1 MTYTRQ
7 NSNKNFIEQI
17 IRVNHAGE
25 FGAKRIYEGQIQYLK
40 NDKDLETVKHMYY
53 QELEHLDF
61 FDKELINRDI
71 RPTLLM
77 PLWSKLG
84 FALGA
89 ITANMGSKSAMAC
102 TVAVEEVIEEH
113 YQQQIERL
121 KKNPKEKVLRNKI
134 KKFQQEEVEHK
145 EIGIENDALEFPGYA
160 VLTAFIKK
168 ASKCAIWLS
177 KRF

>member
-1 MTYTRQ
+1 MNK
-7 NSNKNFIEQI
+7 NSNKNFIEQT

-25 FGAKRIYEGQIQYLK
+25 FGAKRIYEGQIKYLK
-40 NDKDLETVKHMYY
+40 NDEDLETVKHMYK

-71 RPTLLM
+71 RPTILM
-77 PLWSKLG
+77 PLWNKLG

-89 ITANMGSKSAMAC
+89 ITAKMGSKSAMAC

-113 YQQQIERL
+113 YQQQIEKL
-121 KKNPKEKVLRNKI
+121 KKNPKEKMLLNKI
-134 KKFQQEEVEHK
+134 KKFQQEEAEHK
-145 EIGIENDALEFPGYA
+145 EIGIENDALESPGYT
-160 VLTAFIKK
+160 VLTTCIKK

>member
-1 MTYTRQ
+1 MSKK
-7 NSNKNFIEQI
+7 NNKNFIEQV

-25 FGAKRIYEGQIQYLK
+25 FAAKRIYEGQIKYLK
-40 NDKDLETVKHMYY
+40 NDKDLETVKHMYN

-61 FDKELINRDI
+61 FDKELTNRDI

-77 PLWSKLG
+77 PLWNKLG
-84 FALGA
+84 FVLGA
-89 ITANMGSKSAMAC
+89 VTAKMGTKSAMAC

-113 YQQQIERL
+113 YQQQIENL
-121 KKNPKEKVLRNKI
+121 KKDPKEKALLNKI

-145 EIGIENDALEFPGYA
+145 EIGIRHDALESPGYTILSA
-160 VLTAFIKK
+160 CIKK